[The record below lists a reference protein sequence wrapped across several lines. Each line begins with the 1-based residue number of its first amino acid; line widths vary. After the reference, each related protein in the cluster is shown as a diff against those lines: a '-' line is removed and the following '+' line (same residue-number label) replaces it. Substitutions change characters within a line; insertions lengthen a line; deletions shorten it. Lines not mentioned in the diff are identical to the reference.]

1 MADDA
6 STARAPLRRPAPDHC
21 RREGAAAAAARGGGG
36 RKYPV
41 FPAGR
46 PVAATYI
53 GTCQ

>member
-21 RREGAAAAAARGGGG
+21 RPEGAAARGGGG
-36 RKYPV
+36 GKYPV